1 MWFQPSPPVST
12 LAPAGDGACSLTFC
26 KKISYISDMRI
37 KTSSTIFLILAALL
51 LPGCDRPQEHLKSLI
66 GEPVKVQFR
75 RDALG
80 AAAALP
86 VSPTTDSI
94 NGAATSISGTL
105 VAVEVDSVVLTVD
118 ENTKWIPRDVILSI
132 EATK

>member
-1 MWFQPSPPVST
+1 
-12 LAPAGDGACSLTFC
+12 
-26 KKISYISDMRI
+26 MRI

-105 VAVEVDSVVLTVD
+105 VAVEVDSVVLTVN